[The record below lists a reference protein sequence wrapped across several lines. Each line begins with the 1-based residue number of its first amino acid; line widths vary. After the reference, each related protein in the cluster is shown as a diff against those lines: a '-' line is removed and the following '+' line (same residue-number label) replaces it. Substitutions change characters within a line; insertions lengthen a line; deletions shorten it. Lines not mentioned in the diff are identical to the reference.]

1 MQIRPFYVAPILPK
15 ELSALKD
22 IAMNLWYSWNWE
34 AVRLF
39 IMIDRDIWEESYQ
52 NPVAMLGRVS
62 QARFKE
68 LALDDGF
75 VANVERVHLNL
86 KNYLARLKW
95 FERNYGDEKD
105 LSVAYFSCEFGL
117 DEGLPV
123 YSGGLG
129 VLAGDHLKSATDL
142 GIPLV
147 GVGLLYRQGYFRQRL
162 NADGWQME
170 EYPEND
176 WYNMP
181 VALERNDKGEPIKVS
196 MEMAGVTVKAQIWRV
211 NVGNI
216 RLYLLDTNFDENPPE
231 AREITTQLYGGNR
244 DMRLRQELL
253 LGIGGIRALEA
264 LGIKPT
270 VFHINE
276 GHSAF
281 QILERIANMMERE
294 NMSFDEAKEIIWA
307 TNVFTTHTPVPAGNE
322 QFQSDLLKK
331 YLAPV
336 VNRLK
341 MSWDDFIQYGRVN
354 LDDDSEQFG
363 MTVLALRL
371 SAFCNGVAALHGEV
385 SRKMWQGIWKQ
396 LKDPNEVP
404 IKHITNGIH
413 TRSWLSHDYGDL
425 FESYLGPRF
434 AQNPWEFNVWD
445 RVDRIPDIELWRTH
459 QRRRERLVFFARQ
472 RLKEQL
478 KRRGSQMYEISA
490 ADEALSPH
498 ALTIG
503 FARRFAT
510 YKRANLLFSDL
521 ERLKKLVKDSN
532 RPIQFILAGKAHPQ
546 DEPAK
551 KIIKEIVHT
560 MRDPDFRS
568 NFVFIEDYDI
578 NVARYLVQGCDVW
591 LNNPRRPQEASGTS
605 GMKAAA
611 NGVLNLSIL
620 DGWWDEG
627 YTSDVGWAIGNP
639 QDFENTEMQDKVE
652 AQSLY
657 DCLEHDVIPTFY
669 DRDNAD
675 LPREWIRK
683 MKASMKLLG
692 REFNTHRMLEEYTEI
707 LYLPAMRAGKTLIA
721 DNYSKGKDLAQWH
734 QTIRKNWTDVSIID
748 VKTTSS
754 GHDLL
759 VGDKMAIQ
767 VKTRLG
773 AIDPKSVAVEGAVSR
788 LDSKGKMVKP
798 SIVCLDYESGQ
809 ANGEHTF
816 TGQFCCME
824 SGRHGY
830 TVRIRAYNQNLVRD
844 YSSEFL
850 TWG

>member
-1 MQIRPFYVAPILPK
+1 MNIRPFYVAPILPK
-15 ELSALKD
+15 ELTALRE

-52 NPVAMLGRVS
+52 NPVAMLGRVPQS
-62 QARFKE
+62 RLKE

-86 KNYLARLKW
+86 KNYVARLKW

-181 VALERNDKGEPIKVS
+181 VALERDESGAPIKVS

-211 NVGNI
+211 QVGNI

-253 LGIGGIRALEA
+253 LGIGGVRALDA
-264 LGIKPT
+264 LNIKPT
-270 VFHINE
+270 VYHINE

-294 NMSFDEAKEIIWA
+294 GMTFDEAKEIIWA

-331 YLAPV
+331 YLPPIV
-336 VNRLK
+336 SRLK
-341 MSWDDFIQYGRVN
+341 MSWEDFIRMGRIN
-354 LDDDSEQFG
+354 PGDEGELFG

-371 SAFCNGVAALHGEV
+371 SAFCNGVAALHGVV
-385 SRKMWQGIWKQ
+385 SRKMWQGIWKD

-478 KRRGSQMYEISA
+478 KRRGAQMFEITA

-521 ERLKKLVKDSN
+521 NRLKKLLKNVD

-546 DEPAK
+546 DTPAK
-551 KIIKEIVHT
+551 EIIKEIIHT
-560 MRDPDFRS
+560 MREPEFRCS
-568 NFVFIEDYDI
+568 FVFIEDYDI

-611 NGVLNLSIL
+611 NGALNLSIL
-620 DGWWDEG
+620 DGWWDEAFN
-627 YTSDVGWAIGNP
+627 SEVGWAIGNP
-639 QDFENTEMQDKVE
+639 QEYDDTEMQDEVE
-652 AQSLY
+652 AQALF
-657 DCLEHDVIPTFY
+657 DCLEHDVIPLFY
-669 DRDNAD
+669 HRDNAE
-675 LPREWIRK
+675 LPREWIHK
-683 MKASMKLLG
+683 MKCSMKMLG
-692 REFNTHRMLEEYTEI
+692 RQFNTHRMLEEYTETQ
-707 LYLPAMRAGKTLIA
+707 YLPAMRAGKKLIA
-721 DNYSKGKDLAQWH
+721 NQYQPGKDLAKWRQM
-734 QTIRKNWTDVSIID
+734 IRSNWNDVVITD
-748 VKTTSS
+748 VKTTLP
-754 GHDLL
+754 GGDML
-759 VGDKMAIQ
+759 VGDKMSIQ
-767 VKTRLG
+767 VKARLG
-773 AIDPKSVAVEGAVSR
+773 SIDPNNVAVECLIGR
-788 LDSKGKMVKP
+788 LDSKGKIIKP
-798 SIVCLDYESGQ
+798 SILRLDYESAQ
-809 ANGEHTF
+809 PDGEHLF
-816 TGQFCCME
+816 NAEYSCME

-844 YSSEFL
+844 YSPDYVV
-850 TWG
+850 WG